1 MKKITLV
8 AFSFLFS
15 LGLSAQ
21 VDPTIMTIDAKK
33 ITQSEFLQIYL
44 KNNPDPQ
51 YDKAS
56 LDEYMELFTKFKLK
70 VAEAEALGYDTIP
83 KLVKELDGYKN
94 QLALPYLVDSAKN
107 ESLIKEAYDRT
118 KNEIKA
124 AHILVKLNPS
134 ASHEDTLVAYNKIMG
149 LKRRIEN
156 GEDFTAVAQG
166 KGGSED
172 PSAVNNG
179 GNLGY
184 FTAFQ
189 MVYPFEEAAFNTP
202 IGKISNPFRT
212 RFGYHI
218 VKVTD
223 KRQSRG
229 TITTAHIMVSAS
241 KNATMEE
248 IEAAEAKINEIYGL
262 LEKGEKFEDLVEKY
276 SDDPSSNKAKGIL
289 PAFGTGATTRMVS
302 EFEDAAFELKNDGDF
317 SKPVRT
323 DYGFHIIKRVNLI
336 PVASFEE
343 MKKALESKVAKD
355 ERSKS
360 TQDSFVMKLKK
371 EYKYTDKT
379 QKTLKWFVDNIDS
392 NFYKGNMNIST
403 LKTDKALFIL
413 DGKEFKQQDFAKF
426 IQFQGRRAQ
435 QESPK
440 EVVAKQFK
448 IWEKQEILAYEESKL
463 ASKYPAYKALTSEYH
478 DGILLYEI
486 MSDKVWNKAMK
497 DTTGLKEFYEANK
510 GDYQWG
516 KRVNGTI
523 YECNSAKVADDVF
536 KLAKIDTMSSSKI
549 TRQINKES
557 ELNVRDK
564 EGKFELEK
572 VSHLNN
578 RTLNIGLNAP
588 YEVDGK
594 FYVVKVSEILAP
606 MPKEFSEAKGSIT
619 SDYQTYLEKEWLKE
633 LQVKHPITI
642 NKEALYSVGK

>member
-1 MKKITLV
+1 MRKITLV

-21 VDPTIMTIDAKK
+21 VDPTIMTINNKK

-124 AHILVKLNPS
+124 SHILIKLNPS
-134 ASHEDTLVAYNKIMG
+134 ASPEDTLLAYNKIMA
-149 LKRRIEN
+149 LKKRIDN
-156 GEDFTAVAQG
+156 GEDFAMVAMG
-166 KGGSED
+166 KDGSED
-172 PSAVNNG
+172 PSVTSNG

-189 MVYPFEEAAFNTP
+189 MVYPFEDAAYNTP
-202 IGKISNPFRT
+202 VGKLSNPFKT

-223 KRQSRG
+223 KREARG
-229 TITTAHIMVSAS
+229 TITTAHVMVSVSKTAAS
-241 KNATMEE
+241 EAV
-248 IEAAEAKINEIYGL
+248 EAAEAKIKEIYDL
-262 LEKGEKFEDLVEKY
+262 LQKGESFEDLVERY
-276 SDDPSSNKAKGIL
+276 SDDPSTNKAKGVL
-289 PAFGTGATTRMVS
+289 PAFGTGATTRMVT
-302 EFEDAAFELKNDGDF
+302 EFEEAAFELKNDGDY
-317 SKPVRT
+317 SNIVRT
-323 DYGFHIIKRVNLI
+323 DYGYHIIKRISLA
-336 PVASFEE
+336 PVPNFEE
-343 MKKALESKVAKD
+343 MKNVLESKVAKD

-360 TQDSFVMKLKK
+360 TQDSFVAKLKK
-371 EYKYTDKT
+371 EYGYKDKT
-379 QKTLKWFVDNIDS
+379 KKTLKWFVDNVDS
-392 NFYKGNMNIST
+392 NYYKGNMDISS
-403 LKTDKALFIL
+403 LKSNDALFIM

-426 IQFQGRRAQ
+426 IQFQGRRSQ
-435 QESPK
+435 QEDPK
-440 EVVAKQFK
+440 TVVAKQYK
-448 IWEKQEILAYEESKL
+448 VWEKQTILDYEESKL

-497 DTTGLKEFYEANK
+497 DTTGLKEFYESNKAN
-510 GDYQWG
+510 YQWG
-516 KRVNGTI
+516 KRISATI

-536 KLAKIDTMSSSKI
+536 KLAKIDTMSASKI

-564 EGKFELEK
+564 AGKFELEK
-572 VSHLNN
+572 ISYLNG
-578 RTLNIGLNAP
+578 RSLNPGLNAP
-588 YEVDGK
+588 FEVEGK
-594 FYVVKVSEILAP
+594 FYVVNVSEILAP
-606 MPKEFSEAKGSIT
+606 MQKEFNEAKGSIT
-619 SDYQTYLEKEWLKE
+619 SDYQTHLEKEWLKE
-633 LQVKHPITI
+633 LKVKHPITI
-642 NKEALYSVGK
+642 NSEALYSVGK

>member
-1 MKKITLV
+1 
-8 AFSFLFS
+8 
-15 LGLSAQ
+15 
-21 VDPTIMTIDAKK
+21 MTINDKK

-44 KNNPDPQ
+44 KNNPDPK

-107 ESLIKEAYDRT
+107 ESLIKEAYERT

-124 AHILVKLNPS
+124 SHILIKTNPN
-134 ASHEDTLVAYNKIMG
+134 ASPEDTLKAYNKIML
-149 LKRRIEN
+149 LKKRIEN
-156 GEDFTAVAQG
+156 GEDFAMVAMG
-166 KGGSED
+166 KDGSED
-172 PSAVNNG
+172 PSVTSNG

-189 MVYPFEEAAFNTP
+189 MVYPFEDAAYTTP

-218 VKVTD
+218 VKVVD
-223 KRQSRG
+223 KREARG
-229 TITTAHIMVSAS
+229 TITTAHIMVSVS
-241 KNATMEE
+241 KTATGETVD
-248 IEAAEAKINEIYGL
+248 AAEAKINEIYEL
-262 LEKGEKFEDLVEKY
+262 LENGENFEDLVVRY
-276 SDDPSSNKAKGIL
+276 SDDPSSNKMKGVL

-302 EFEDAAFELKNDGDF
+302 EFEEAAFNLEKDGDY
-317 SKPVRT
+317 SKPLRT
-323 DYGFHIIKRVNLI
+323 DYGYHIIKRISLT
-336 PVASFEE
+336 PVASFDE
-343 MKKALESKVAKD
+343 MKNSLESKVAKD

-360 TQDSFVMKLKK
+360 TQDSFVAKLKK
-371 EYKYTDKT
+371 EYKYVDKT
-379 QKTLKWFVDNIDS
+379 KKSLKWFEEHVDS
-392 NFYKGNMNIST
+392 NYYKGNMDISS
-403 LKTDKALFIL
+403 LKTNNALFTM

-426 IQFQGRRAQ
+426 IQFQGRRSQ

-440 EVVAKQFK
+440 NVIAKQYK
-448 IWEKQEILAYEESKL
+448 IWEKQTILDYEESKL

-497 DTTGLKEFYEANK
+497 DTTGLKAFYESNK
-510 GDYQWG
+510 ADYQWG
-516 KRVNGTI
+516 KRISATI
-523 YECNSAKVADDVF
+523 YECNSSDVANDVF

-549 TRQINKES
+549 TRKINKES

-564 EGKFELEK
+564 EGKFELDK
-572 VSHLNN
+572 ITYLNGRSFN
-578 RTLNIGLNAP
+578 PGLNAP
-588 YEVDGK
+588 YEFDGK
-594 FYVVKVSEILAP
+594 FYVIKVSEIMAP
-606 MPKEFSEAKGSIT
+606 GQKEFSEAKGSIT

-633 LQVKHPITI
+633 LKEKHPITI